1 MIKIALYEPQIPQ
14 NTGNIARLA
23 VGLDI
28 NLYLVGKLGFSLN
41 DRYLKR
47 AGLDYWQ
54 DLTLKTYDDLPD
66 LIENN
71 KNSRIILATTK
82 GKNLYYNFQFSEND
96 IILFGSETRGLPLDL
111 IKEKL
116 PDFIPEISSTP
127 ISTSTIP
134 VATSTET
141 TVLPEIPLI
150 TE

>member
-1 MIKIALYEPQIPQ
+1 MFGLTNGNKKPKFLGPKAINRQQLLIQ
-14 NTGNIARLA
+14 NLIFIFLA
-23 VGLDI
+23 VIIIL
-28 NLYLVGKLGFSLN
+28 LLGFIIISELDFLVN
-41 DRYLKR
+41 QINM
-47 AGLDYWQ
+47 GLRVNRGTSE
-54 DLTLKTYDDLPD
+54 LT
-66 LIENN
+66 
-71 KNSRIILATTK
+71 SF
-82 GKNLYYNFQFSEND
+82 NLEK
-96 IILFGSETRGLPLDL
+96 LDL